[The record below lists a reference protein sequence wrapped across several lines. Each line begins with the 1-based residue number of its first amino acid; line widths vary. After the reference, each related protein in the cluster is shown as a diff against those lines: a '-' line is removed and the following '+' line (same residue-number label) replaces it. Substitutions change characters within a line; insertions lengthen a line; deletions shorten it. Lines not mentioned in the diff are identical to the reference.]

1 MPDRN
6 RTWKIIWIILGLVLI
21 IRSGI
26 RERGVI
32 EDHLE
37 FGRRLVAA
45 EDLYAPYKDDGPLHP
60 VYPPSFGLMTWPF
73 TLLGERVARFLWVAL
88 QVLAMGYIG
97 ARMLHWLQL
106 LWPELHARR
115 HWILL
120 LTAIL
125 CSRYAL
131 RDTHGGGGNILN
143 LALVMAA
150 FHLDGKG
157 KTLGASAALGL
168 SIATKPSMILCL
180 PLLWIIGK
188 PRSALGALAIAVSL
202 LLLAVLVN
210 QRGWDPLQR
219 WAEGSY
225 LYASMPD
232 PFAEPAMGFPA
243 FTWMNQSLR
252 CAMARYLGE
261 VPASYAAEIP
271 GFFPGMGMQA
281 GSIQVLRLSLSL
293 LLLAISFAWAW
304 RGRLGEAR
312 KLPVLALFLCLGLLL
327 SPISWK
333 AHHVALAPAIFLLV
347 SSAFSG
353 RRWLWYLLG
362 IYTFANLLGEQI
374 VGKELKNL
382 QQCLYLLTISTTVI
396 WALCLDPRLV
406 RDPVASKD

>member
-1 MPDRN
+1 MPAQN
-6 RTWKIIWIILGLVLI
+6 KTWKIIWIILGLVLI
-21 IRSGI
+21 IRSGV
-26 RERGVI
+26 RDRGVI

-45 EDLYAPYKDDGPLHP
+45 EDLYAPYKEVGPLHP

-73 TLLGERVARFLWVAL
+73 TLLGERIARFLWVAF
-88 QVLAMGYIG
+88 QVLALAYIG
-97 ARMLHWLQL
+97 IRMLHWLQL
-106 LWPELHARR
+106 IWPELHARR

-143 LALVMAA
+143 LALVIGA
-150 FHLDGKG
+150 FHLDSKG
-157 KTLGASAALGL
+157 KSLGASAALGL

-180 PLLWIIGK
+180 PLLLVIGK
-188 PRSALGALAIAVSL
+188 KRSAIGAFMAAGL
-202 LLLAVLVN
+202 LMLLAVLIN
-210 QRGWDPLQR
+210 QRGWDPLQT

-252 CAMARYLGE
+252 CAMARYLGD
-261 VPASYAAEIP
+261 VPAVYADEIP
-271 GFFPGMGMQA
+271 GFFPGLGLQA
-281 GSIQVLRLSLSL
+281 SSIQWLRLTLGL

-304 RGRLGEAR
+304 RHRLSETRRVAI
-312 KLPVLALFLCLGLLL
+312 LALFLCLGLLL

-333 AHHVALAPAIFLLV
+333 AHHVALGPALFLLLG
-347 SSAFSG
+347 SAFSG

-362 IYTFANLLGEQI
+362 IYVLANLLGEQI

-396 WALCLDPRLV
+396 WALCLDPRLIQ
-406 RDPVASKD
+406 DPEASKD